1 MICFILI
8 QNLVGK
14 THLVKWYMQF
24 DDSEKPK
31 LIEEVHA
38 TRVTV
43 GDAKTPNFVEIL
55 NKYCD
60 NVCELS
66 AFTSKV
72 YSVTDLTLV
81 TSKICETSQMKVLKQ
96 WLRLQSLE
104 SMPGD
109 HL

>member
-1 MICFILI
+1 MICFIPI
-8 QNLVGK
+8 QILVGK

-24 DDSEKPK
+24 DDNEKPK

-55 NKYCD
+55 NKYCN

-72 YSVTDLTLV
+72 YLVTDLTLV
-81 TSKICETSQMKVLKQ
+81 TSKICETSQMKVPKR

>member
-24 DDSEKPK
+24 DDNEKPK

-38 TRVTV
+38 TSHCWRCQNT
-43 GDAKTPNFVEIL
+43 NFVEIL

-81 TSKICETSQMKVLKQ
+81 TSKICETSQMKVLK
-96 WLRLQSLE
+96 LQSLE

>member
-14 THLVKWYMQF
+14 THLVLQF
-24 DDSEKPK
+24 EDNEKLK
-31 LIEEVHA
+31 LIEEAHA

-60 NVCELS
+60 NICEWS
-66 AFTSKV
+66 AFTAKV
-72 YSVTDLTLV
+72 YSMTDLSLV

-96 WLRLQSLE
+96 WLKLQSLE
-104 SMPGD
+104 SMPED